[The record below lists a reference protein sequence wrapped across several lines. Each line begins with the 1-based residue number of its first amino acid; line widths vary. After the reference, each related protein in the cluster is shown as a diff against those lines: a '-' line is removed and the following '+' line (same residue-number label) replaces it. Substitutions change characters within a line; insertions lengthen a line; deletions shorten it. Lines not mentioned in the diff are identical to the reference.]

1 MRHKHRST
9 EGGET
14 IANTSSPSRARR
26 TTEQAPEQEQDRQSV
41 SSRLT
46 RIKAT
51 FVDHIL
57 WTKFNLKLVMEE
69 KTLQQWVQEQ
79 IEELN
84 KVPLSS
90 IRPVPLSQRIRLS
103 PSSLERKHW
112 VPVRVDPDQYRKARW
127 RWSAMGI
134 SMSEWFYARIKSY
147 AEDVDLD
154 AAEKAIL
161 RRTTAGQAG
170 LPESSETAPQ
180 APVEEAK
187 PERP

>member
-1 MRHKHRST
+1 M
-9 EGGET
+9 
-14 IANTSSPSRARR
+14 ANTSSPSGART
-26 TTEQAPEQEQDRQSV
+26 TTEQAPEQEQDKQPV

-84 KVPLSS
+84 NVPLSS
-90 IRPVPLSQRIRLS
+90 VRPVPLSQRIRLS

-134 SMSEWFYARIKSY
+134 PMSEWFYARIKSY

-161 RRTTAGQAG
+161 RRTTAGQADS
-170 LPESSETAPQ
+170 PESSETAPQ
-180 APVEEAK
+180 VPVEEAK
-187 PERP
+187 TGKTVAKKRRKGPRKP